1 MEKAAYITRL
11 ESAGDVGDGYS
22 RLYFGAEFCQLML
35 PSPREVER
43 AAGLAQDRGLAF
55 SLVTPY
61 VTNSGLKQ
69 VASLLESL
77 DEGDEVV
84 VNDWGV
90 MRQVSERGGLVPV
103 LGRLLTR
110 QRRDPKIL
118 RVIEHLPKDAA
129 SHFRGCGMSNPA
141 VREHLASLG
150 IERIELDN
158 LLQGISGAG
167 GYKASLY
174 YPYGYI
180 ATTRLCRVY
189 RCDAEDFERQ
199 YSQRR
204 IPVRCDRPCERYVFE
219 LEKGNTPVPI
229 YLKGN
234 VELFENRDLPPN
246 FEELGVDRLVN
257 EIDLLGAQPRRSKAD
272 GRAGPRRDETDPGER

>member
-11 ESAGDVGDGYS
+11 DSADELGFGYS
-22 RLYFGAEFCQLML
+22 RLYYGAEFCQLML
-35 PSPREVER
+35 PSKKDLGR
-43 AAGLAQDRGLAF
+43 AMGLARDRGLAF
-55 SLVTPY
+55 TLVTPY
-61 VTNSGLKQ
+61 VTNAGMEQ
-69 VASLLESL
+69 VDSLLAGL
-77 DEGDEVV
+77 DEGAEVV

-90 MRQVSERGGLVPV
+90 MRKVRERGGLVPV

-110 QRRDPKIL
+110 QRRGPKIV
-118 RVIEHLPKDAA
+118 RVIDYLPEDAA
-129 SHFRGCGMSNPA
+129 AHFRGCGITNPT
-141 VREHLASLG
+141 VREHMASLG

-189 RCDAEDFERQ
+189 RCDASDFAGQ

-204 IPVRCDRPCERYVFE
+204 IPTRCDRPCERYVFA
-219 LEKGNTPVPI
+219 LDKGSSPVPI
-229 YLKGN
+229 FLKGN
-234 VELFENRDLPPN
+234 VELFKN
-246 FEELGVDRLVN
+246 EELPANLGELGIDRLVH
-257 EIDLLGAQPRRSKAD
+257 ELDLVSAPVLRMGSSRGGSKAKGD
-272 GRAGPRRDETDPGER
+272 AR